1 MFFCISDIKVYS
13 SESQSQ
19 PIKEKAIP
27 LIDSLVQ
34 SVLDMI
40 KLFQNSEF
48 VNILFLMYNNYKA
61 AILILFYININR

>member
-1 MFFCISDIKVYS
+1 MLLFFFQSDIKVYS

-19 PIKEKAIP
+19 PIKEKSIP

-48 VNILFLMYNNYKA
+48 VNILTK
-61 AILILFYININR
+61 ILKKNLDIKFTFNR

>member
-1 MFFCISDIKVYS
+1 LLFFLLFQSDIKVYS

-19 PIKEKAIP
+19 PIKEKSIP

-48 VNILFLMYNNYKA
+48 VSILT
-61 AILILFYININR
+61 

>member
-1 MFFCISDIKVYS
+1 MFFFFQSDIKVYS

-19 PIKEKAIP
+19 PIKEKSIP

-48 VNILFLMYNNYKA
+48 VSILTK
-61 AILILFYININR
+61 ILKKKFRFQIYV